1 VSFSAIK
8 NWNVGSGSAKSNFS
22 ELPSSNTEEFPVDAV
37 SVEQTS
43 KKYMEI
49 NQNHSDPM
57 DILNQGNDEDEITV
71 KNVTG
76 SQQTSPASINNK
88 NEWNYSLLTVRNENI
103 NLNNHQTPT
112 TTAIASSSSS
122 SSTTSSIPQKKPIF
136 NDLLKVPYDILNA
149 PISEPTATKPIKN
162 TQIHINHQQKINDT
176 ITNYHHFQQ
185 FVQKNSQQQ
194 VQLTPPSL
202 AHYQST
208 PMPEQNYEVDETV
221 SLMTNGRAHGIQSTT
236 PKLPPSPADVE
247 KNFQPAVHA
256 QVNVDGQDA
265 KFGVVFEGRD
275 FRKYKVEEKTA
286 DGFIVG

>member
-1 VSFSAIK
+1 MSFSAIK
-8 NWNVGSGSAKSNFS
+8 NWNVGGGSAKANFS
-22 ELPSSNTEEFPVDAV
+22 ELPSSKEFPVDAV

-43 KKYMEI
+43 INYMEI
-49 NQNHSDPM
+49 NQNHSDPI
-57 DILNQGNDEDEITV
+57 DILNQGNDEDEVTV

-88 NEWNYSLLTVRNENI
+88 NEWNYSLLTVKNENI
-103 NLNNHQTPT
+103 NLNNHQIPRA
-112 TTAIASSSSS
+112 TAIASSSSS
-122 SSTTSSIPQKKPIF
+122 SSTTSSIAQKKPIF

-185 FVQKNSQQQ
+185 FVQKSSQQQ
-194 VQLTPPSL
+194 VELTPPSL

-236 PKLPPSPADVE
+236 PKLPTSPVDVE
-247 KNFQPAVHA
+247 KKFQPAIHA